1 MEEAQQD
8 IPTCV
13 AKMLAERNKP
23 LRVDVGSL
31 AGNLKALAEQFQ
43 KRAEAVVRRTNAF
56 LRTRRRCDAQIAFC
70 EAVKYGAFAM
80 HGQYDFIVLNVG
92 LVPTLTDFFQR
103 MMATAG
109 LWPNIGEQDSLSE
122 SEPFS
127 VPDGFRA
134 HMLWN
139 VLPARAPSDA
149 LRTALATVFMSE
161 CFDFI
166 VRHELAHLVLG
177 HLRDDAR
184 STRADPVALHA
195 LECFADG
202 HAAIWGLEPLRDMP
216 RKIGRIPN
224 PLGEAYKEFH
234 GSPDDAFTN
243 YLLAIFFVLRLMDET
258 DWTERTFA
266 TNSHPPAPMRFNV
279 VCIHLVYYFKQIGD
293 KDGQS
298 RVLRTMQHIWE
309 LGERTFAATL
319 GIEPNPDIKR
329 LTLSELSEG
338 RARPGWRRARFD
350 ATPRVAKGAVSDPRC
365 GARTP
370 PCR

>member
-80 HGQYDFIVLNVG
+80 HGQYDFIVLNIG

-109 LWPNIGEQDSLSE
+109 LWPNIGEQDPLSE

-202 HAAIWGLEPLRDMP
+202 HAAIWELS
-216 RKIGRIPN
+216 
-224 PLGEAYKEFH
+224 H
-234 GSPDDAFTN
+234 
-243 YLLAIFFVLRLMDET
+243 
-258 DWTERTFA
+258 FA
-266 TNSHPPAPMRFNV
+266 TCREKSAGF
-279 VCIHLVYYFKQIGD
+279 
-293 KDGQS
+293 
-298 RVLRTMQHIWE
+298 
-309 LGERTFAATL
+309 
-319 GIEPNPDIKR
+319 
-329 LTLSELSEG
+329 LTPS
-338 RARPGWRRARFD
+338 ARPTRSFMALQTTPLQIISWRFFSCCA
-350 ATPRVAKGAVSDPRC
+350 
-365 GARTP
+365 
-370 PCR
+370 